1 MITREGPQFQAVC
14 LKNADPREWSRD
26 RFWHGPPQKSK
37 QIENWKWEN
46 VNTWDK
52 TFGSDLIY
60 VHTTFVERFEFH
72 IHFIGSMNV
81 DPFDEICKKRR
92 KRVKSEFIKVAKK
105 FSQNFLLNSD
115 EDW

>member
-1 MITREGPQFQAVC
+1 M
-14 LKNADPREWSRD
+14 
-26 RFWHGPPQKSK
+26 H
-37 QIENWKWEN
+37 
-46 VNTWDK
+46 TWDK

-92 KRVKSEFIKVAKK
+92 KRVKSEFI
-105 FSQNFLLNSD
+105 NSD
-115 EDW
+115 EDWKVVLAKFGLIGLNLARYKKLTFVMF